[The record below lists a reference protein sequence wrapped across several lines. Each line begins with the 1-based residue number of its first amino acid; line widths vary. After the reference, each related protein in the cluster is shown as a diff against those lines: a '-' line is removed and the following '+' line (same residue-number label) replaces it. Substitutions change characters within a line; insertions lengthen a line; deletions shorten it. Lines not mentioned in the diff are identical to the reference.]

1 MQSFFSRLQVRA
13 QKVDSLLCVGL
24 DPHPESLSKY
34 TPEVAR
40 AFCVK
45 IINACSP
52 YVCAFKPNIAFFE
65 ALGSEGIKALQDVI
79 AAIPDEIPVILDA
92 KRGDI
97 ASTTTAYRRAV
108 FDTLGAHAVTASPYL
123 GRDALT
129 PFLERPE
136 QGVFVLCKTSNPGAD
151 DLQSLRVNGEPLYL
165 HVARQANTWSE
176 HNNLGL
182 VIGATDT
189 QALEKVRHAV
199 PELWMLVPGVGMQGG
214 HLAAALHAG
223 LRYDGLGVL
232 VNASRMIASAA
243 DCSEASAQ
251 LRDTINTHRK
261 SAISPRKTSDEERLA
276 TTLIES
282 GCVRFGN
289 FTLKSGGSSPFYI
302 DLRRLASFPDALQA
316 VAAAFLPMLTELS
329 FDRIAAI
336 PYAALP
342 IATAVSL
349 AGGWPLI
356 YARREVKEHGTQS
369 MVEGVYQIGDMALVM
384 DDLITTGDSKF
395 ETIQKLRAVG
405 LRVRDIAVLI
415 DREQGATAVLQQA
428 GYRLR
433 SVITISKLLEAW
445 RKSGAIDEQQYGN
458 ILGYLSP
465 DE

>member
-199 PELWMLVPGVGMQGG
+199 PDLWMLVPGVGMQGG

-349 AGGWPLI
+349 AGGMAAYLCT
-356 YARREVKEHGTQS
+356 ARGQGTRYPVHG
-369 MVEGVYQIGDMALVM
+369 
-384 DDLITTGDSKF
+384 
-395 ETIQKLRAVG
+395 
-405 LRVRDIAVLI
+405 
-415 DREQGATAVLQQA
+415 
-428 GYRLR
+428 
-433 SVITISKLLEAW
+433 
-445 RKSGAIDEQQYGN
+445 
-458 ILGYLSP
+458 
-465 DE
+465 